1 MSKERQNKR
10 ITGSNSLS
18 RRSFLGK
25 TAAAATA
32 LTIIP
37 RHVMG
42 GQGKTAPSDMI
53 NVAGIGVG
61 SQGGGDIQQICT
73 PDVAIVRPQRNM
85 NGTPMTKEQI
95 AAQEARRAEMMKRMP
110 QQGAPGQGV
119 PPQGVPGQGGQRQ
132 GAPGRQADPNAPVQ
146 MGDAQGGRVIKLAN
160 IYAICDVDPNYAG
173 HIIKGY
179 PKAKIYSDWR
189 EMLDKEKS
197 IDAVVIGTPD
207 HNHAPI
213 AAAFMRAGKHIY
225 IEKPMA
231 KTITEC
237 RKLAELAKETNV
249 VTQMGNQGHAT
260 EGTRK
265 TVEWI
270 QAGVIGLVREV
281 QLSTNRP
288 MGFWPQ
294 GDMRRPAGV
303 PVPKNVNYDVWLGPA
318 PEKPYNP
325 EVFHFNWRG
334 LWDYGTGA
342 MGDMGAHI
350 FDAPIWALNLG
361 MPTKIQATSSPYS
374 TDYMPLCELVTYD
387 FPARGYMPPM
397 KVTWCDGGLRP
408 PRPDVLEAGRAMRD
422 ATYYGDKG
430 IIAHGSHGAI
440 PELIPADKEFKGPDP
455 WLPRTG
461 NIFEDWID
469 AIRNGKKSCND
480 FSIAAKLTEIMLLTN
495 IAVKHQRANITLEYD
510 AVNMKIT
517 NLPEA
522 NDMFHYEYRSGW
534 SL

>member
-1 MSKERQNKR
+1 MNRE
-10 ITGSNSLS
+10 NSDEKNPKGRNLS
-18 RRSFLGK
+18 RRNFLGTT
-25 TAAAATA
+25 TAAAAA
-32 LTIIP
+32 FTIIP
-37 RHVMG
+37 RHVLG
-42 GQGKTAPSDMI
+42 GKGYTAPSDLL

-61 SQGGGDIQQICT
+61 SQGGGDIQQIAT
-73 PDVAIVRPQRNM
+73 PDVPIVRPVRNM
-85 NGTPMTKEQI
+85 NGTPMTKEQ
-95 AAQEARRAEMMKRMP
+95 QEAREARMAEMMKRNP
-110 QQGAPGQGV
+110 PPGGA
-119 PPQGVPGQGGQRQ
+119 
-132 GAPGRQADPNAPVQ
+132 AANTNSIVQ
-146 MGDAQGGRVIKLAN
+146 MGAAGTGQPIKLAN
-160 IYAICDVDPNYAG
+160 IYALCDVDPDYSG
-173 HIIKGY
+173 HVLKGY
-179 PKAKIYSDWR
+179 PKAKVYSDWR

-207 HNHAPI
+207 HSHAMI
-213 AAAFMRAGKHIY
+213 AAAFMRAKKHVY
-225 IEKPMA
+225 LEKPMA
-231 KTITEC
+231 KTIFEC
-237 RKLAELAKETNV
+237 RKLAEIAKETGV

-270 QAGVIGLVREV
+270 QSGVIGLVREV

-294 GDMRRPAGV
+294 GDLKRPAGV

-318 PEKPYNP
+318 PNKPFNP
-325 EVFHFNWRG
+325 EAFHFNWRG

-374 TDYMPLCELVTYD
+374 TDYMPLCELVTYE
-387 FPARGYMPPM
+387 FPARGYMPAV

-408 PRPDVLEAGRAMRD
+408 PRPDVLEAGRAMKD

-430 IIAHGSHGAI
+430 IITHGSHGAM
-440 PELIPADKEFKGPDP
+440 PELIPADAGFTGPDA

-469 AIRNGKKSCND
+469 AIKNGKKSCND
-480 FSIAAKLTEIMLLTN
+480 FSISSKLTEIMLLTN
-495 IAVKHQRANITLEYD
+495 IAVRSQRTDMILEYD
-510 AVNMKIT
+510 AANMKIT
-517 NLPEA
+517 NIPEA
-522 NDMFHYEYRSGW
+522 NSLFHYEYRTGW
-534 SL
+534 TL

>member
-1 MSKERQNKR
+1 MSKSQSKR
-10 ITGSNSLS
+10 NLKGNNLS
-18 RRSFLGK
+18 RRNFLGTA
-25 TAAAATA
+25 TAAAAA
-32 LTIIP
+32 FTIIP

-42 GQGKTAPSDMI
+42 GKGYTAPSDTV
-53 NVAGIGVG
+53 NVAGIGIG
-61 SQGGGDIQQICT
+61 SQGGGDIQQIAT
-73 PDVAIVRPQRNM
+73 PDVPIVRPQRNM

-95 AAQEARRAEMMKRMP
+95 AAREARMAEMAR
-110 QQGAPGQGV
+110 
-119 PPQGVPGQGGQRQ
+119 R
-132 GAPGRQADPNAPVQ
+132 NAPPAGATGAAANTNATVQ
-146 MGDAQGGRVIKLAN
+146 MGAAGSGNVIKLAN
-160 IYAICDVDPNYAG
+160 IYALCDVDSNYAG
-173 HIIKGY
+173 HVFAGY

-213 AAAFMRAGKHIY
+213 AAAFMRAKKHVY
-225 IEKPMA
+225 LEKPMA
-231 KTITEC
+231 KTIYEC
-237 RKLAELAKETNV
+237 RKLAELAKEYDV

-270 QAGVIGLVREV
+270 QSGVIGLVREV
-281 QLSTNRP
+281 HLSTNRP
-288 MGFWPQ
+288 LGFWPQ
-294 GDMRRPAGV
+294 GDLKRPAGV
-303 PVPKNVNYDVWLGPA
+303 KVPKELNYDVWQGPA
-318 PEKPYNP
+318 PERPFNP
-325 EVFHFNWRG
+325 EALHFNWRG

-361 MPTKIQATSSPYS
+361 MPTRIQATSTPYN
-374 TDYMPLCELVTYD
+374 TDYLPLAETVVYE
-387 FPARGYMPPM
+387 FPARGNMPAV

-408 PRPDVLEAGRAMRD
+408 PRPESLADGIAVKD
-422 ATYYGDKG
+422 ATYYGFNG
-430 IIAHGSHGAI
+430 IITHGSHGAM
-440 PELIPADKEFKGPDP
+440 PELIPANKDFKGPDA

-469 AIRNGKKSCND
+469 AIKNGKKSCND
-480 FSIAAKLTEIMLLTN
+480 FAISSKLTEIMLLTN
-495 IAVKHQRANITLEYD
+495 IAVLSQRANKTLEYD

-517 NLPEA
+517 NHPEA
-522 NDMFHYEYRSGW
+522 NSLFHYEYRSGW

>member
-1 MSKERQNKR
+1 MSKEKQNKR
-10 ITGSNSLS
+10 ITGSNNLS

-25 TAAAATA
+25 TAVAATA
-32 LTIIP
+32 FTIIP

-42 GQGKTAPSDMI
+42 GQGKISPSDLI

-110 QQGAPGQGV
+110 QQGAPGQGA
-119 PPQGVPGQGGQRQ
+119 PPQGAPGQGGQRP

-160 IYAICDVDPNYAG
+160 IYAICDVDQNYAG

-270 QAGVIGLVREV
+270 QSGVIGLVREV

-303 PVPKNVNYDVWLGPA
+303 PVPKNVNYEVWLGPA

-387 FPARGYMPPM
+387 FPARGYMPPV

-408 PRPDVLEAGRAMRD
+408 PRPDALEANRAMRD

-430 IIAHGSHGAI
+430 IIAHGSHGAM
-440 PELIPADKEFKGPDP
+440 PELIPAVKDFKGPDP

-469 AIRNGKKSCND
+469 AIKNGKKSCND
-480 FSIAAKLTEIMLLTN
+480 FSISSKLTEIMLLTN

-510 AVNMKIT
+510 AANMKIT

-522 NDMFHYEYRSGW
+522 NDMFRYEYRNGW